1 MVKKFYNLQVSYSH
15 THMYTHTNAMHLY
28 INDFFCECVHKG
40 RNILN

>member
-1 MVKKFYNLQVSYSH
+1 MGLPNYSH

-28 INDFFCECVHKG
+28 INDFFCVSMYNG